1 MSSFSIYEGTLTPI
15 GNRVL
20 VTDMEFGEQK
30 TAGGIILPSDDGQT
44 RGIHPRW
51 GKVIAK
57 GPKNKDDY
65 EIGEYVLVE
74 HGRWTRGIKMKNGDK
89 EPITI
94 HMVEAESIL
103 GTSKEKPKD
112 VLSRR
117 TDTENIHLAE

>member
-30 TAGGIILPSDDGQT
+30 TAGGIILPSDDGQA